1 MVDLKP
7 RPPAVTVALLVL
19 IFTTSAW
26 ADKLDFKQCVDLAL
40 SQNPDL
46 AISQAQI
53 QQAEAALKQAQSN
66 RLPRLNLSLTGTR
79 TNDALNVFGLT
90 LTQRN
95 TTFNDFGA
103 GEYTGL
109 SSLDVAPKNLN
120 YPDPVNNFN
129 TRIELLVPVY
139 NGGRVQSYV
148 DNAKAYVRAAQQ
160 GDEMAKQL
168 LTKQVLMAYQG
179 VHTARAYIKLAV
191 QAKAAA
197 EEYVRITD
205 RLLQQ
210 GMTVKSDLLSAR
222 VNLADIKVKLASA
235 HNAEASALDQLHL
248 LLGKPLND
256 PLDVGA
262 PVMPAFLAGSD
273 AELQAQAMS
282 GNAGLRA
289 LRSQLEGAGAQVSAA
304 QAGKLPQFNFMLRQD
319 WNDPTLGFESSSYTL
334 AGVLSWTAFDG
345 GSTRAAIDRAESQRS
360 ELAARLRQ
368 AEDGIGYQVA
378 DARRKVLEVQDKIAL
393 REAAQELAM
402 EAQRLVKKRYENGI
416 ATLVEL
422 LAAQTQLDKS
432 NADLVAE
439 QYELAVN
446 RAELRRAAG
455 VLTTDQL

>member
-1 MVDLKP
+1 M
-7 RPPAVTVALLVL
+7 
-19 IFTTSAW
+19 
-26 ADKLDFKQCVDLAL
+26 
-40 SQNPDL
+40 
-46 AISQAQI
+46 
-53 QQAEAALKQAQSN
+53 
-66 RLPRLNLSLTGTR
+66 
-79 TNDALNVFGLT
+79 
-90 LTQRN
+90 
-95 TTFNDFGA
+95 
-103 GEYTGL
+103 
-109 SSLDVAPKNLN
+109 
-120 YPDPVNNFN
+120 
-129 TRIELLVPVY
+129 
-139 NGGRVQSYV
+139 VQSYV

-160 GDEMAKQL
+160 GDEMAKQS

-179 VHTARAYIKLAV
+179 VHTARAYIKLAT

-210 GMTVKSDLLSAR
+210 GMAVKSDLLSAR
-222 VNLADIKVKLASA
+222 VNLADIKVKLAGA

-262 PVMPAFLAGSD
+262 PVMPALLAGSD

-289 LRSQLEGAGAQVSAA
+289 LRSQLEGAGAQVGAA
-304 QAGKLPQFNFMLRQD
+304 QAGKLPQFNVMLRQD
-319 WNDPTLGFESSSYTL
+319 WNDPNLGFESSSYTL

-345 GSTRAAIDRAESQRS
+345 GSTRASIDRAESQRS

-368 AEDGIGYQVA
+368 AEDGIGFQVV

-393 REAAQELAM
+393 REAAQELAT

-422 LAAQTQLDKS
+422 LAAQTQLDKA